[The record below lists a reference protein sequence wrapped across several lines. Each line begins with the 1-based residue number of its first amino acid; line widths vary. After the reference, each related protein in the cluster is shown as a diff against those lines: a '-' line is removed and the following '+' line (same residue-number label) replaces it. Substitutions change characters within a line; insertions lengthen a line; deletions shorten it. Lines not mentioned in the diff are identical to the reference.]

1 MLLSC
6 KCVCLFSR
14 SIFSYQAL
22 NAQFTLKDLGCL
34 HYFLGIAVHKL
45 VDGSLFLNQ
54 KKYVCDLLA
63 KVYMMHTK
71 PSYTLMDF
79 YATLL
84 AYYSID
90 MEDNSPYKSVVD
102 SLQYITITRPDLAFY
117 VKKVCQFMSHPNDV
131 HWVMLREF

>member
-1 MLLSC
+1 
-6 KCVCLFSR
+6 
-14 SIFSYQAL
+14 
-22 NAQFTLKDLGCL
+22 
-34 HYFLGIAVHKL
+34 
-45 VDGSLFLNQ
+45 
-54 KKYVCDLLA
+54 
-63 KVYMMHTK
+63 MMHTK

-131 HWVMLREF
+131 HWGNVKRILKFLKGTMDYGFLLHPLSSF